1 MLGNLISAS
10 NKEEARKRGPL
21 LLCRVGGKVSNEAW
35 PLPQIAASRFY
46 WERPK
51 LPSVQT
57 GCSNGRCRSLEDGE
71 ERIDVDVGPF
81 LVMGQVSLDD
91 HTHDVLTV
99 AINRDGR
106 RSFSNEIIFSSDSEG
121 VIRIWKLE
129 YGQELHQLTKSSETY
144 SLAIDSEGRFL
155 VSGANGPIYLW
166 DSR

>member
-1 MLGNLISAS
+1 MLGKLISAS
-10 NKEEARKRGPL
+10 NNEEARKRGPL

-57 GCSNGRCRSLEDGE
+57 GCSNDRCRSLEDGE

-106 RSFSNEIIFSSDSEG
+106 RISSDDSEG
-121 VIRIWKLE
+121 VI
-129 YGQELHQLTKSSETY
+129 
-144 SLAIDSEGRFL
+144 
-155 VSGANGPIYLW
+155 
-166 DSR
+166 

>member
-21 LLCRVGGKVSNEAW
+21 LLCRVGGKVSNDAW
-35 PLPQIAASRFY
+35 PLLQIAASRFY

-51 LPSVQT
+51 LRSVQT
-57 GCSNGRCRSLEDGE
+57 GCSNGRCRSLEGGE

-81 LVMGQVSLDD
+81 LAMGQVSLDD

-106 RSFSNEIIFSSDSEG
+106 RISSDDSEG

-144 SLAIDSEGRFL
+144 SLAIDPESRFL
-155 VSGANGPIYLW
+155 VSGANGPINLW

>member
-1 MLGNLISAS
+1 M
-10 NKEEARKRGPL
+10 
-21 LLCRVGGKVSNEAW
+21 
-35 PLPQIAASRFY
+35 
-46 WERPK
+46 
-51 LPSVQT
+51 QT
-57 GCSNGRCRSLEDGE
+57 GCSNGRCRSLEGGE

-91 HTHDVLTV
+91 HTHDVVTV

-106 RSFSNEIIFSSDSEG
+106 RISSDDSEG

-144 SLAIDSEGRFL
+144 SLAIDPESRFL
-155 VSGANGPIYLW
+155 VSGANGPINLW

>member
-35 PLPQIAASRFY
+35 SLPQFAASRFY

-51 LPSVQT
+51 LRSVQT
-57 GCSNGRCRSLEDGE
+57 GCSNGRCRSLEGGE

-106 RSFSNEIIFSSDSEG
+106 RISSDDSEG

-144 SLAIDSEGRFL
+144 SLAIDPESRFL
-155 VSGANGPIYLW
+155 VSGANGPINLW